1 MLPTP
6 PRKSYRKAWAD
17 DDVEPTGRCGSSPCP
32 PSSLTLSRRDFLAL
46 GAALTAL
53 GLMGTRRHTPAAAAA
68 TSSVV
73 IYRLS
78 LRGRRGS
85 NAAKK
90 HNANK
95 RFATQDAAD
104 THRAHPGDRSRI
116 VPITISAAEFQRL
129 FPSSDIT
136 VADLRPTMP
145 ICTGDCNRNGQVTIN
160 ELLTMVNSALGNTQ
174 VTACTAG
181 DASRDGAIT
190 INEILRA
197 VNNAL
202 GSCG

>member
-1 MLPTP
+1 MLPIP

-17 DDVEPTGRCGSSPCP
+17 GDVEPTGRCGSSPCP
-32 PSSLTLSRRDFLAL
+32 PSTRLHVSRRQFLIV
-46 GAALTAL
+46 GASLLTW
-53 GLMGTRRHTPAAAAA
+53 AA
-68 TSSVV
+68 TATHRRAHAANSVV

-85 NAAKK
+85 NAARK

-95 RFATQDAAD
+95 RFATPSAAD
-104 THRAHPGDRSRI
+104 THRAHPGDHSRI
-116 VPITISAAEFQRL
+116 VPIVVSAVEFHSL

-145 ICTGDCNRNGQVTIN
+145 ICTGDCNRNGEVTIN
-160 ELLTMVNSALGNTQ
+160 ELLTMVSSALGNTQ

-181 DASRDGAIT
+181 DAGRDGAIT
-190 INEILRA
+190 INEILQA

-202 GSCG
+202 GGCS